1 MKNRDTPSLA
11 SLEASVP
18 DELAEPMWEAVERRI
33 TARRPAHHS
42 WLVPSL
48 VAASVTLLATS
59 LLSILALGA
68 TREREAALL
77 DDLRRQ
83 EVQIAALAAAPAPA
97 PVGRTRNAAIRAEWV
112 RSLDGRRSVTV
123 DEFVRIL
130 ADLPPRTVLLDEAR
144 VRAIVETR
152 LVPSAWR
159 RALDEIQ
166 IDGPLRAED
175 LLAALRRMD
184 LPPGTTVPAARLLD
198 VLG

>member
-18 DELAEPMWEAVERRI
+18 DEWAESMWGAVESRI
-33 TARRPAHHS
+33 APRRPAIHP

-48 VAASVTLLATS
+48 AAASVALLATS
-59 LLSILALGA
+59 LLSIGALRA
-68 TREREAALL
+68 TQEREATLL

-97 PVGRTRNAAIRAEWV
+97 PVGRMRNAAIRAGWV
-112 RSLDGRRSVTV
+112 RSLEGRRSVPV

-130 ADLPPRTVLLDEAR
+130 ADLPPRTILLDEAR
-144 VRAIVETR
+144 ARAIVETR
-152 LVPSAWR
+152 IVPQAWR
-159 RALDEIQ
+159 RALDGLLT
-166 IDGPLRAED
+166 DGPLRAED

-198 VLG
+198 LLT